1 MILESVLLIFVGIG
15 IGVFAGLTPGI
26 HVNTTIPLIMSLS
39 FLLPSP
45 YYLAV
50 LVVSVAVT
58 EMFIDYIPSIFLG
71 APEADTSLSVLPG
84 HRLLLEGRGYEAIK
98 LTILGGIGTLL
109 VSLVLIALLAG
120 SFQWLY
126 EVTRPFVQYLI
137 MGVMIF
143 MVVTEKKLKKML
155 YSILIL
161 SLTGIFGLLVLNSSL
176 VPAQEVLFPSFTGLF
191 GLSMLLV
198 SIFERSSIP
207 EQKEDS
213 RMLISKKEV
222 AKSLVLASI
231 AGIVVGFLPAVGI
244 SEAGTMVQY
253 VGGSGESRSFL
264 ITISGINVA
273 NDVFSLVSV
282 FLVGNARSGTSVAIQ
297 GILGELMFFDVL
309 YLVGVIM
316 LTAGISAVLTSYLG
330 KIIPKYLEKVNYKIL
345 IISVIIFITGLV
357 LFLTNPLGLLILFTS
372 TSLGLLCNFL
382 EIRRSHCMGILL
394 IPSLLFFT
402 NLNGV
407 VLSILGI

>member
-1 MILESVLLIFVGIG
+1 MILESILLVFIGIG

-26 HVNTTIPLIMSLS
+26 HVNTTIPIIMSLS

-50 LVVSVAVT
+50 LVVATAVT

-98 LTILGGIGTLL
+98 LTILGGVGGLL
-109 VSLVLIALLAG
+109 VSLIFIAILANYFQLL
-120 SFQWLY
+120 Y
-126 EVTRPFVQYLI
+126 TVTRPFVQYLI
-137 MGVMIF
+137 MMVMLF
-143 MVVTEKKLKKML
+143 MIVTEKKPKKML
-155 YSILIL
+155 SSILIL
-161 SLTGIFGLLVLNSSL
+161 SITGIFGVLVLNSSL
-176 VPAQEVLFPSFTGLF
+176 VPAQEVLFPSLTGLF
-191 GLSMLLV
+191 GLSTLIV

-213 RMLISKKEV
+213 RMLISKKEIV
-222 AKSLVLASI
+222 KSLILASI
-231 AGIVVGFLPAVGI
+231 AGIIVGFLPAVGI

-253 VGGSGESRSFL
+253 LGGSGESRSFL
-264 ITISGINVA
+264 VTISGINVA
-273 NDVFSLVSV
+273 NDVFSLVSL
-282 FLVGNARSGTSVAIQ
+282 FLVGNPRSGASVAIQ
-297 GILGELMFFDVL
+297 GILGELIFFDVL

-316 LTAGISAVLTSYLG
+316 LTAGIAAFLTRYLG
-330 KIIPKYLEKVNYKIL
+330 RIIPKYLEKVNYKIL

-357 LFLTNPLGLLILFTS
+357 LFLTNPFGLLILFTS

-402 NLNGV
+402 GLNGV
-407 VLSILGI
+407 ALSILGI

>member
-1 MILESVLLIFVGIG
+1 MILESILLVFVGIG

-26 HVNTTIPLIMSLS
+26 HVNTTIPIILSLS

-98 LTILGGIGTLL
+98 LTVLGGVGTLL
-109 VSLVLIALLAG
+109 VSLIFIALLAG

-137 MGVMIF
+137 MGVMLF
-143 MVVTEKKLKKML
+143 MIVTEKKLKKML
-155 YSILIL
+155 SSILIL
-161 SLTGIFGLLVLNSSL
+161 SITGIFGVLVLNSSL
-176 VPAQEVLFPSFTGLF
+176 VPAQEVLFPSLTGLF
-191 GLSMLLV
+191 GLSTLIV

-207 EQKEDS
+207 KQKEDS
-213 RMLISKKEV
+213 RMLISKKEII
-222 AKSLVLASI
+222 KSLILASI

-244 SEAGTMVQY
+244 SEAGVMVQY
-253 VGGSGESRSFL
+253 LGGSGESRSFL
-264 ITISGINVA
+264 VTVSGINVA
-273 NDVFSLVSV
+273 NDVFSLVSL
-282 FLVGNARSGTSVAIQ
+282 FLVGNPRSGASVAIQ
-297 GILGELMFFDVL
+297 GILGELIFFDVL

-316 LTAGISAVLTSYLG
+316 VTAGIAAFLTSCLG

-372 TSLGLLCNFL
+372 TSLGLLCSFL

-402 NLNGV
+402 GLNGV

>member
-1 MILESVLLIFVGIG
+1 MILESILLVFVGIA

-26 HVNTTIPLIMSLS
+26 HVNTTIPIIMSLS

-50 LVVSVAVT
+50 LVVATAVT

-98 LTILGGIGTLL
+98 LTILGGVGGLL
-109 VSLVLIALLAG
+109 VSLIFIAILANYFQLL
-120 SFQWLY
+120 Y
-126 EVTRPFVQYLI
+126 TVTRPFVQYLI
-137 MGVMIF
+137 IGVMLF
-143 MVVTEKKLKKML
+143 MIVTEKKLKKML
-155 YSILIL
+155 SSVLIL
-161 SLTGIFGLLVLNSSL
+161 SITGIFGVLVLNSSL
-176 VPAQEVLFPSFTGLF
+176 VPAQEVLFPSLTGLF
-191 GLSMLLV
+191 GLSTLIV
-198 SIFERSSIP
+198 SIFERSTIP

-213 RMLISKKEV
+213 RMLIGKKEI
-222 AKSLVLASI
+222 AKSLILASI
-231 AGIVVGFLPAVGI
+231 AGIIVGFLPAVGI

-253 VGGSGESRSFL
+253 LGGSGESRSFL
-264 ITISGINVA
+264 VTISGINVA
-273 NDVFSLVSV
+273 NDVFSLVSL
-282 FLVGNARSGTSVAIQ
+282 FLVGNPRSGASVAIQ
-297 GILGELMFFDVL
+297 GILGELIFFDVL

-316 LTAGISAVLTSYLG
+316 LTAGIAAFLTKYLG
-330 KIIPKYLEKVNYKIL
+330 RVIPKYLEKVNYKLL
-345 IISVIIFITGLV
+345 IISVIIFISGLV
-357 LFLTNPLGLLILFTS
+357 LFLTNPFGLLILFTS

>member
-1 MILESVLLIFVGIG
+1 MILESILLVFVGMGIG
-15 IGVFAGLTPGI
+15 IFAGLTPGI
-26 HVNTTIPLIMSLS
+26 HVNTTIPIIMSLS

-98 LTILGGIGTLL
+98 LTILGGVGTLL
-109 VSLVLIALLAG
+109 VSLIFIAILANY
-120 SFQWLY
+120 FQLLY
-126 EVTRPFVQYLI
+126 EVSRPFVQYLI
-137 MGVMIF
+137 MGVMLF
-143 MVVTEKKLKKML
+143 MIVTEKKPKKML
-155 YSILIL
+155 FSILIL
-161 SLTGIFGLLVLNSSL
+161 LLTGIFGILVLNCSL
-176 VPAQEVLFPSFTGLF
+176 VPAQEVLFPSLTGMF
-191 GLSMLLV
+191 GVSTLLLSI
-198 SIFERSSIP
+198 SERSSIP
-207 EQKEDS
+207 KQKEDS
-213 RMLISKKEV
+213 RILISKKEIL
-222 AKSLVLASI
+222 KSLFLASI
-231 AGIVVGFLPAVGI
+231 AGIAVGFLPAVGI

-253 VGGSGESRSFL
+253 LGGSGEARSFL

-282 FLVGNARSGTSVAIQ
+282 FLLGNPRSGTSVAIQ
-297 GILGELMFFDVL
+297 GILGELLFFDVV
-309 YLVGVIM
+309 YLIGVIM
-316 LTAGISAVLTSYLG
+316 LTAGIAAILTKYLG
-330 KIIPKYLEKVNYKIL
+330 QIIPKYLEKANYKIL
-345 IISVIIFITGLV
+345 TVSVIIFITSLV
-357 LFLTNPLGLLILFTS
+357 LLLTNPLGLLILFVS
-372 TSLGLLCNFL
+372 TSLGLLCGYL

-402 NLNGV
+402 NLNGT

>member
-1 MILESVLLIFVGIG
+1 MILESILLIFVGIG

-26 HVNTTIPLIMSLS
+26 HVNTTIPIIMSLS

-98 LTILGGIGTLL
+98 LTILGGIGGLL
-109 VSLVLIALLAG
+109 VSLVFIAILANYFQLL
-120 SFQWLY
+120 Y
-126 EVTRPFVQYLI
+126 TITRPFVQYLI
-137 MGVMIF
+137 MGVMVF
-143 MVVTEKKLKKML
+143 MIVTEKKLKKML
-155 YSILIL
+155 SAVLIL
-161 SLTGIFGLLVLNSSL
+161 LMTGIFGVLVLNSSL
-176 VPAQEVLFPSFTGLF
+176 VPSQEVLFPSLTGLF
-191 GLSMLLV
+191 GLSTLIV
-198 SIFERSSIP
+198 SISERSSIP
-207 EQKEDS
+207 KQKEDS
-213 RMLISKKEV
+213 RMLISKKEIV
-222 AKSLVLASI
+222 KSLILASI
-231 AGIVVGFLPAVGI
+231 AGIIVGFLPAVGI
-244 SEAGTMVQY
+244 SEAGVMAQY
-253 VGGSGESRSFL
+253 LGGSGESRSFL
-264 ITISGINVA
+264 VTISGINVA
-273 NDVFSLVSV
+273 NDAFSLVSV
-282 FLVGNARSGTSVAIQ
+282 FLLGNPRSGTSVAIQ
-297 GILGELMFFDVL
+297 GILGELLFFDVV
-309 YLVGVIM
+309 YLIGVIM
-316 LTAGISAVLTSYLG
+316 LTAGIAAILTKFLG

-372 TSLGLLCNFL
+372 TSLGLLCSFL

-402 NLNGV
+402 GLNGT

>member
-1 MILESVLLIFVGIG
+1 MILESLLLVFVGMGIG
-15 IGVFAGLTPGI
+15 IFAGLTPGI
-26 HVNTTIPLIMSLS
+26 HVNTTIPIIMSLS

-50 LVVSVAVT
+50 LIVSVAVT

-98 LTILGGIGTLL
+98 LTVLGGVGTLL
-109 VSLVLIALLAG
+109 VSLVFIALLAN

-126 EVTRPFVQYLI
+126 EVTRPIVQYLI
-137 MGVMIF
+137 MGVMLF
-143 MVVTEKKLKKML
+143 MIVTEKKLKKML
-155 YSILIL
+155 SSILIL
-161 SLTGIFGLLVLNSSL
+161 SMTGIFGVLVLNSSL

-207 EQKEDS
+207 KQKEDS
-213 RMLISKKEV
+213 RMLISKKEI
-222 AKSLVLASI
+222 AKSLILASI

-253 VGGSGESRSFL
+253 LGGSGESRSFL

-273 NDVFSLVSV
+273 NDAFSLVSV

-297 GILGELMFFDVL
+297 GILGELMLFDVL
-309 YLVGVIM
+309 FLVGVIM
-316 LTAGISAVLTSYLG
+316 LTAGIAAILTSYLG
-330 KIIPKYLEKVNYKIL
+330 RIIPKYLERANYKL
-345 IISVIIFITGLV
+345 LTVSVIIFITCLV
-357 LFLTNPLGLLILFTS
+357 LVLTGPFGLLIVFTS
-372 TSLGLLCNFL
+372 TCLGLLCNFL

-402 NLNGV
+402 GLNSL
-407 VLSILGI
+407 VLGMLGI

>member
-1 MILESVLLIFVGIG
+1 MILESILLVFVGIG

-26 HVNTTIPLIMSLS
+26 HVNTTIPIILSLA

-84 HRLLLEGRGYEAIK
+84 HRLLLEGRGFEAIK
-98 LTILGGIGTLL
+98 LTILGGVGGLL
-109 VSLVLIALLAG
+109 VSLIFIALLANH
-120 SFQWLY
+120 FQLLY
-126 EVTRPFVQYLI
+126 EVTRPYVQYLI
-137 MGVMIF
+137 MGVMLF
-143 MVVTEKKLKKML
+143 MIATEKKLKKML
-155 YSILIL
+155 SSILIL
-161 SLTGIFGLLVLNSSL
+161 SITGLFGVLVLNSSL
-176 VPAQEVLFPSFTGLF
+176 VPAQEVLFPSLTGLF
-191 GLSMLLV
+191 GLSTLIV

-213 RMLISKKEV
+213 KMLISKKEIV
-222 AKSLVLASI
+222 KSLILASI
-231 AGIVVGFLPAVGI
+231 AGIIVGFLPAVGI

-253 VGGSGESRSFL
+253 LGGSGEARSFL

-273 NDVFSLVSV
+273 NDVFSLVSL
-282 FLVGNARSGTSVAIQ
+282 FLVGNPRSGASVAIQ
-297 GILGELMFFDVL
+297 GILGELIFFDVL
-309 YLVGVIM
+309 FLVGVIM
-316 LTAGISAVLTSYLG
+316 LTAGIAAILTKFLG

-345 IISVIIFITGLV
+345 IISVVIFITALV
-357 LFLTNPLGLLILFTS
+357 LFLTNPFGLLILFTS
-372 TSLGLLCNFL
+372 TSLGLLCSFL

-402 NLNGV
+402 NLNGTA
-407 VLSILGI
+407 LSILGI

>member
-1 MILESVLLIFVGIG
+1 MILESILLVFVGVG
-15 IGVFAGLTPGI
+15 IGVFAGITPGI
-26 HVNTTIPLIMSLS
+26 HVNTTIPIILSLS

-98 LTILGGIGTLL
+98 LTVLGGVGTLL
-109 VSLVLIALLAG
+109 VSLIFIALLAG

-137 MGVMIF
+137 MGVMLF
-143 MVVTEKKLKKML
+143 MIVTEKKLKKML
-155 YSILIL
+155 SSILIL
-161 SLTGIFGLLVLNSSL
+161 SITGIFGVLVLNSSL
-176 VPAQEVLFPSFTGLF
+176 VPAQEVLFPSLTGLF
-191 GLSMLLV
+191 GLSTLIV

-207 EQKEDS
+207 KQKEDS
-213 RMLISKKEV
+213 RMLISKKEII
-222 AKSLVLASI
+222 KSLILASI

-244 SEAGTMVQY
+244 SEAGVMVQY
-253 VGGSGESRSFL
+253 LGGSGESRSFL
-264 ITISGINVA
+264 VTVSGINVA
-273 NDVFSLVSV
+273 NDVFSLVSL
-282 FLVGNARSGTSVAIQ
+282 FLVGNPRSGASVAIQ
-297 GILGELMFFDVL
+297 GILGELIFFDVL

-316 LTAGISAVLTSYLG
+316 VTAGIAAFLTSCLG

-372 TSLGLLCNFL
+372 TSLGLLCSFL

-402 NLNGV
+402 GLNGV

>member
-1 MILESVLLIFVGIG
+1 MILESILLVFVGIG

-26 HVNTTIPLIMSLS
+26 HVNTTI
-39 FLLPSP
+39 
-45 YYLAV
+45 LAV

-98 LTILGGIGTLL
+98 LTVLGGVGTLL
-109 VSLVLIALLAG
+109 VSLIFIALLAG

-137 MGVMIF
+137 MGVMLF
-143 MVVTEKKLKKML
+143 MIVTEKKLKKML
-155 YSILIL
+155 SSILIL
-161 SLTGIFGLLVLNSSL
+161 SITGIFGVLVLNSSL
-176 VPAQEVLFPSFTGLF
+176 VPAQEVLFPSLTGLF
-191 GLSMLLV
+191 GLSTLIV

-207 EQKEDS
+207 KQKEDS
-213 RMLISKKEV
+213 RMLISKKEII
-222 AKSLVLASI
+222 KSLILASI

-244 SEAGTMVQY
+244 SEAGVMVQY
-253 VGGSGESRSFL
+253 LGGSGESRSFL
-264 ITISGINVA
+264 VTVSGINVA
-273 NDVFSLVSV
+273 NDVFSLVSL
-282 FLVGNARSGTSVAIQ
+282 FLVGNPRSGASVAIQ
-297 GILGELMFFDVL
+297 GILGELIFFDVL

-316 LTAGISAVLTSYLG
+316 VTAGIAAFLTSCLG

-372 TSLGLLCNFL
+372 TSLGLLCSFL

-402 NLNGV
+402 GLNGV

>member
-1 MILESVLLIFVGIG
+1 MILETILLVIFGIG

-26 HVNTTIPLIMSLS
+26 HVNTTIPIIMSLS

-45 YYLAV
+45 YYLVV
-50 LVVSVAVT
+50 LVVSVAIT

-98 LTILGGIGTLL
+98 LTIVGGIGTLI
-109 VSLVLIALLAG
+109 VSLVFIALLAN

-126 EVTRPFVQYLI
+126 TVTRPFVQYLI

-143 MVVTEKKLKKML
+143 MIVTEKKLKKIL
-155 YSILIL
+155 SSILIL
-161 SLTGIFGLLVLNSSL
+161 SMTGIFGILVLNSSL
-176 VPAQEVLFPSFTGLF
+176 VPAQEVLFPSLTGLF
-191 GLSMLLV
+191 GLSTLIV

-207 EQKEDS
+207 KQKEDS
-213 RMLISKKEV
+213 KIFISKKEII
-222 AKSLVLASI
+222 KSLILASI
-231 AGIVVGFLPAVGI
+231 AGIAVGFLPAVGI

-253 VGGSGESRSFL
+253 LGGGGEARSFL

-273 NDVFSLVSV
+273 NDVFSLISV

-297 GILGELMFFDVL
+297 DILGELMFFDVL

-316 LTAGISAVLTSYLG
+316 LTASIAAVLTKFLG
-330 KIIPKYLEKVNYKIL
+330 KIIPKYLEKANYKL
-345 IISVIIFITGLV
+345 LTISVIVFITCLV
-357 LFLTNPLGLLILFTS
+357 LLLTNPFGLLILFTS
-372 TSLGLLCNFL
+372 TSLGLLCSFL

-402 NLNGV
+402 NLNGT
-407 VLSILGI
+407 VLLILGI

>member
-1 MILESVLLIFVGIG
+1 LNDTGKYLI
-15 IGVFAGLTPGI
+15 
-26 HVNTTIPLIMSLS
+26 
-39 FLLPSP
+39 
-45 YYLAV
+45 V

-98 LTILGGIGTLL
+98 LTILGGVGGLL
-109 VSLVLIALLAG
+109 VSLIFIALLANH
-120 SFQWLY
+120 FQLLY

-137 MGVMIF
+137 MGVMLF
-143 MVVTEKKLKKML
+143 MIVTEKKPKKML
-155 YSILIL
+155 SSILIL
-161 SLTGIFGLLVLNSSL
+161 SITGLFGVLVLNSSL
-176 VPAQEVLFPSFTGLF
+176 VPAQEVLFPSLTGLF
-191 GLSMLLV
+191 GLSTLMV

-207 EQKEDS
+207 RQKEDS
-213 RMLISKKEV
+213 KMLISKKEII
-222 AKSLVLASI
+222 KSLILASI

-253 VGGSGESRSFL
+253 LGGSGEARSFL

-273 NDVFSLVSV
+273 NDVFSLVSL
-282 FLVGNARSGTSVAIQ
+282 FLVGNPRSGASVAIQ
-297 GILGELMFFDVL
+297 GILGELIFFDVL

-316 LTAGISAVLTSYLG
+316 LTAGIAALLTRYLG

-372 TSLGLLCNFL
+372 TSLGLLCSFL

-407 VLSILGI
+407 VLSVLGI

>member
-1 MILESVLLIFVGIG
+1 MILESILLVFVGIG

-26 HVNTTIPLIMSLS
+26 HVNTTIPIIMSLA

-84 HRLLLEGRGYEAIK
+84 HRLLLEGRGFEAIK
-98 LTILGGIGTLL
+98 LTILGGVGTLI
-109 VSLVLIALLAG
+109 VSLIFIALFANYFEL
-120 SFQWLY
+120 LY
-126 EVTRPFVQYLI
+126 EVTRPYVQYLI
-137 MGVMIF
+137 MGVMVF
-143 MVVTEKKLKKML
+143 MVATEKKLKKML
-155 YSILIL
+155 SSILIL
-161 SLTGIFGLLVLNSSL
+161 SITGLFGILVLNSYL
-176 VPAQEVLFPSFTGLF
+176 VPAQEVLFPSLTGLF
-191 GLSMLLV
+191 GLSTLIV
-198 SIFERSSIP
+198 SISERSSIP

-213 RMLISKKEV
+213 RMLISKKEII
-222 AKSLVLASI
+222 KSLFLASV
-231 AGIVVGFLPAVGI
+231 AGIAVGFLPAVGI

-253 VGGSGESRSFL
+253 LGGGGGGRSFL

-273 NDVFSLVSV
+273 NDAFSLVSL
-282 FLVGNARSGTSVAIQ
+282 FLVGNPRSGASVAIQ
-297 GILGELMFFDVL
+297 GILGELLFFDVL
-309 YLVGVIM
+309 FLVGVIM
-316 LTAGISAVLTSYLG
+316 MTAGIAAILTGFLG
-330 KIIPKYLEKVNYKIL
+330 KIIPKYLEKANYKIL
-345 IISVIIFITGLV
+345 IISVIVFITSLV
-357 LFLTNPLGLLILFTS
+357 LFLTNPFGLLILFTS
-372 TSLGLLCNFL
+372 TCLGLLCNFL

-402 NLNGV
+402 NLNGT

>member
-1 MILESVLLIFVGIG
+1 MILESLLLVFVGMGIG
-15 IGVFAGLTPGI
+15 IFAGLIPGI
-26 HVNTTIPLIMSLS
+26 HVNTTIPIIMSLS

-50 LVVSVAVT
+50 LIVSVAVT

-98 LTILGGIGTLL
+98 LTILGGVGTLL
-109 VSLVLIALLAG
+109 VSLVFIAILANY
-120 SFQWLY
+120 FQLLY

-137 MGVMIF
+137 IGVVIF
-143 MVVTEKKLKKML
+143 MIVTEKKLKKML
-155 YSILIL
+155 FSILIL
-161 SLTGIFGLLVLNSSL
+161 SMTGLFGVLVLNSSL

-191 GLSMLLV
+191 GLSMLIV

-207 EQKEDS
+207 KQKEDS
-213 RMLISKKEV
+213 RMLISKKEI

-253 VGGSGESRSFL
+253 LGGSGESRSFL

-273 NDVFSLVSV
+273 NDAFSLVSV

-316 LTAGISAVLTSYLG
+316 LTAGIAAILTSYLG

-402 NLNGV
+402 NLNGT

>member
-1 MILESVLLIFVGIG
+1 MILESILLVFVGIG
-15 IGVFAGLTPGI
+15 IGIFAGLTPGI
-26 HVNTTIPLIMSLS
+26 HVNTTIPIIMSLS

-50 LVVSVAVT
+50 LVVATAVT

-98 LTILGGIGTLL
+98 LTILGGVGGLL
-109 VSLVLIALLAG
+109 VSLIFIAILVNYFQLL
-120 SFQWLY
+120 Y
-126 EVTRPFVQYLI
+126 TVTRPFVQYLI
-137 MGVMIF
+137 IGVMLF

-155 YSILIL
+155 SSVLIL
-161 SLTGIFGLLVLNSSL
+161 SITGIFGVLVLNSSL
-176 VPAQEVLFPSFTGLF
+176 VPAQEVLFPSLTGLF
-191 GLSMLLV
+191 GLSTLIV

-213 RMLISKKEV
+213 RMLISKKEI
-222 AKSLVLASI
+222 AKSLILASI
-231 AGIVVGFLPAVGI
+231 AGIIVGFLPAVGI

-253 VGGSGESRSFL
+253 LGGSGESRSFL
-264 ITISGINVA
+264 VTISGINVA
-273 NDVFSLVSV
+273 NDVFSLVSL
-282 FLVGNARSGTSVAIQ
+282 FLVGNPRSGASVAIQ
-297 GILGELMFFDVL
+297 GILGELIFFDVL

-316 LTAGISAVLTSYLG
+316 LTAGIAAFLTRYLG
-330 KIIPKYLEKVNYKIL
+330 RIIPKYLEKVNYKIL

-357 LFLTNPLGLLILFTS
+357 LFLTNPFGLLILFTS

-407 VLSILGI
+407 ALSILGI

>member
-1 MILESVLLIFVGIG
+1 MILESILLIFVGIG

-26 HVNTTIPLIMSLS
+26 HVNTTIPIIMSLS

-98 LTILGGIGTLL
+98 LTILGGVGGLL
-109 VSLVLIALLAG
+109 VSLIFIALLANH
-120 SFQWLY
+120 FQLLY

-137 MGVMIF
+137 MGVMLF
-143 MVVTEKKLKKML
+143 MIVTEKKPKKML
-155 YSILIL
+155 SSILIL
-161 SLTGIFGLLVLNSSL
+161 SITGLFGVLVLNSSL
-176 VPAQEVLFPSFTGLF
+176 VPAQEVLFPSLTGLF
-191 GLSMLLV
+191 GLSTLMV

-207 EQKEDS
+207 RQKEDS
-213 RMLISKKEV
+213 KMLISKKEII
-222 AKSLVLASI
+222 KSLILASI

-253 VGGSGESRSFL
+253 LGGSGEARSFL

-273 NDVFSLVSV
+273 NDVFSLVSL
-282 FLVGNARSGTSVAIQ
+282 FLVGNPRSGASVAIQ
-297 GILGELMFFDVL
+297 GILGELIFFDVL

-316 LTAGISAVLTSYLG
+316 LTAGIAALLTRHLG

-372 TSLGLLCNFL
+372 TSLGLLCSFL

-407 VLSILGI
+407 VLSVLGI